1 MSERT
6 SSDLTVSRRGL
17 LAAGAGA
24 GAMMM
29 AVGGA
34 PSLGGKAA
42 LARQAT
48 PDFADATVIVGDV
61 VDFRLEPDGRWA
73 GPFGSVT
80 LTMHP
85 GYFDGEDAW
94 FIRTD
99 ASDEAFAQ
107 ANGLVYVP
115 LMANALKAEGSHA
128 PLYVVEGGLEGQRI
142 VLSTVPGRMDFTS
155 AFRLHTVTFSGE
167 PTLLDSVLAINLA
180 EESGSISIT
189 PSDIIVNYPVVI
201 WPGAGLAVDPELTA
215 PLAPGPL
222 VAAPDLAAG
231 TITFKL
237 HQCFPGSR
245 YIATDTSSS
254 PMAPMMGI
262 VNSSPTQLLLDV
274 GATAPIYVFGNGLV
288 GPGAMGF
295 QPAVFNVS
303 AGDPA
308 WSPFWDHYT
317 VVWTDPSAA
326 VLLTTEAEV
335 REREAAGAVQVFK
348 GTPDSEGQGFVV
360 NCPAPIL
367 APTTYDPTLFVPAT
381 PTV

>member
-1 MSERT
+1 MSER
-6 SSDLTVSRRGL
+6 SIAELTVNRRHLVGAGAFM
-17 LAAGAGA
+17 LAAGGA
-24 GAMMM
+24 FSVRG
-29 AVGGA
+29 
-34 PSLGGKAA
+34 SST

-48 PDFADATVIVGDV
+48 PDAEGATIIVGDV
-61 VDFRLEPDGRWA
+61 TDFQLDPGGRWA

-99 ASDEAFAQ
+99 SSDQAFAQ

-115 LMANALKAEGSHA
+115 LMANALSAEGSHA
-128 PLYVVEGGLEGQRI
+128 PLYVVEGGVEGQRT
-142 VLSTVPGRMDFTS
+142 VLSTVPGRSDFTS
-155 AFRLHTVTFSGE
+155 AFRIHTVTFNGD
-167 PTLLDSVLAINLA
+167 PALLDSVVAIELA
-180 EESGSISIT
+180 EAGGAITVT
-189 PSDIIVNYPVVI
+189 PSDIIVNYPVVL
-201 WPGAGLAVDPELTA
+201 WPGSGLAVDTELTA

-222 VAAPDLAAG
+222 VSAPDMDAR

-262 VNSSPTQLLLDV
+262 VNSAPTQLLLDV

-295 QPAVFNVS
+295 QPAVFNAS

-317 VVWTDPSAA
+317 VVWADPSAA
-326 VLLTTEAEV
+326 VLLTTEAEI
-335 REREAAGAVQVFK
+335 REREAAGDVQVFK
-348 GTPDSEGQGFVV
+348 GTPDSGGQGFVV
-360 NCPAPIL
+360 NCPAPVL
-367 APTTYDPTLFVPAT
+367 APTTYDPAQFVQAT
-381 PTV
+381 PVS